1 MNIADRICKGFIY
14 LVPSYRKMYNKVE
27 RFNIKYPSDKVYT
40 HTDFFLQTVGIGVF
54 FSNHH
59 YPRGFFHKL
68 FYYIGCKSGW
78 LKQHHQECNKSLKIV
93 RERLEQTFEPQ
104 LLKLLEE
111 QINE

>member
-1 MNIADRICKGFIY
+1 MSLVNKICGSFIY
-14 LVPSYRKMYNKVE
+14 MFPKYKKMWIEVVSFNK
-27 RFNIKYPSDKVYT
+27 RYPNNKEYT
-40 HTDFFLQTVGIGVF
+40 YSDFFIHNVGIGVF
-54 FSNHH
+54 FSDYH

-78 LKQHHQECNKSLKIV
+78 LKQHHQECIKNFKIARKSL
-93 RERLEQTFEPQ
+93 EQAFEPQ